1 MRHTER
7 PKSHLD
13 FDRVPDGAAVGRA
26 VDRDAN
32 LVAQLRHQEPGAAEA
47 LVAVYG
53 DRVYRL
59 AVRITENRWDAEE
72 VAQDALLA
80 VIRNIDSFRGEAAF
94 GTWMYRIAANAAYQ
108 KQRSRRHE
116 RHETSG
122 RELVL
127 PVDTTSEPAP
137 LDTDWSP
144 RLEDP
149 ALHGELR
156 DILRVAIDALR
167 EGHRAIFLLHDV
179 YGLSKLEIAAAFEM
193 KVGTVKSRLHRARLF
208 LRSRLATYL
217 NLPETAES
225 KASVGGALSRI
236 DAPDRRDRGG
246 ASASGAVLHHVTRAD
261 PGPPAQ
267 FDTFSLCAPKAKG
280 TSSAPCVLNPTTSAR
295 SERPSSPR
303 IWTSSFLYAGSTR
316 RTEVTDMTPPTE
328 TVANA
333 RRAGASPAGCEG
345 RTCDQTPAP
354 LRLDRDGQLVE
365 ALRLAK
371 PTAAEDLVVS
381 YAGRAHRLA
390 IGITKNR
397 LDAEEVVQDALWTV
411 VNKISTFR
419 GDSPFRPW
427 LDRIVANAACDKVRN
442 RRQRLDACSLDE
454 LPAVLDEHGEF
465 VVNWSSRAQDP
476 TLATD
481 LRIVL
486 TAAINTLP
494 EAYRIIVVLRD
505 AEGLSTQKIAQLT
518 GLSIASVKTRAHRA
532 RLELRKRL
540 AAHLSNPVGFASE
553 YGSYRRSTP
562 PALVVAGQ
570 SPGRSP
576 RYRLPCR
583 VRATAAGVVTETR
596 DATS

>member
-236 DAPDRRDRGG
+236 DAPDRRDRGRVRQRGG
-246 ASASGAVLHHVTRAD
+246 APPRYAS
-261 PGPPAQ
+261 
-267 FDTFSLCAPKAKG
+267 
-280 TSSAPCVLNPTTSAR
+280 R
-295 SERPSSPR
+295 S
-303 IWTSSFLYAGSTR
+303 WSTR
-316 RTEVTDMTPPTE
+316 PVRHLLPV
-328 TVANA
+328 
-333 RRAGASPAGCEG
+333 RAQGQGHVLSPVCAQPDHLGAKRATILAPNM
-345 RTCDQTPAP
+345 DILLP
-354 LRLDRDGQLVE
+354 LRRF
-365 ALRLAK
+365 
-371 PTAAEDLVVS
+371 
-381 YAGRAHRLA
+381 H
-390 IGITKNR
+390 
-397 LDAEEVVQDALWTV
+397 
-411 VNKISTFR
+411 
-419 GDSPFRPW
+419 SP
-427 LDRIVANAACDKVRN
+427 
-442 RRQRLDACSLDE
+442 
-454 LPAVLDEHGEF
+454 HGG
-465 VVNWSSRAQDP
+465 NGHD
-476 TLATD
+476 
-481 LRIVL
+481 
-486 TAAINTLP
+486 
-494 EAYRIIVVLRD
+494 
-505 AEGLSTQKIAQLT
+505 
-518 GLSIASVKTRAHRA
+518 
-532 RLELRKRL
+532 
-540 AAHLSNPVGFASE
+540 
-553 YGSYRRSTP
+553 TP
-562 PALVVAGQ
+562 
-570 SPGRSP
+570 
-576 RYRLPCR
+576 
-583 VRATAAGVVTETR
+583 
-596 DATS
+596 D